1 MAIPSLHHVSVVVD
15 DLEAAQAFLVE
26 LGMELEGAAPIE
38 GEWVDRVTPLPG
50 YARLARNWS
59 ARWSSTRTSTGSVTS
74 AAPRESSS
82 RWPSNSADGGCGFSP
97 PARATRELHRRG
109 VTNATYA
116 AVVDVVRVELTDEPT
131 VDITTTGR
139 HTGLPRRTEIWML
152 DVDGRFFITG
162 TPGRR
167 DWLANLRAD
176 PSLVVHLKRHAHLDL
191 AARATPV
198 TDAATR
204 RTVLEHLSATWYQTQ
219 QPLDVLLETAPMVEV
234 VFGGTAP

>member
-1 MAIPSLHHVSVVVD
+1 
-15 DLEAAQAFLVE
+15 
-26 LGMELEGAAPIE
+26 
-38 GEWVDRVTPLPG
+38 
-50 YARLARNWS
+50 
-59 ARWSSTRTSTGSVTS
+59 
-74 AAPRESSS
+74 
-82 RWPSNSADGGCGFSP
+82 
-97 PARATRELHRRG
+97 
-109 VTNATYA
+109 
-116 AVVDVVRVELTDEPT
+116 VRVELTDEPT